1 LRAVPRTI
9 DLWVLRLLRTH
20 GHSPPVEQTVLRFS
34 RTGEHAGL
42 WLALALLG
50 AIAHP
55 RRRRVYVG
63 AVRAVVLTNLI
74 NIVAKRFVKRTR
86 PFLEDLPALSPT
98 LSSLSYPSAHASTS
112 FAGAHSLS
120 RVLPTVPLYATATA
134 MALSRPYLGVHYPSD
149 VVAGAMLGLGVARL
163 VE

>member
-1 LRAVPRTI
+1 MLRAI
-9 DLWVLRLLRTH
+9 DLKVLRVLRTH
-20 GHSPPVEQTVLRFS
+20 GHSPPVERAVLRFS

-42 WLALALLG
+42 WLVVAVLG
-50 AIAHP
+50 AIVHP

-63 AVRAVVLTNLI
+63 AIRAVVLTNLV
-74 NIVAKRFVKRTR
+74 NIVAKRFAKRTR

-112 FAGAHSLS
+112 FAGAHALS
-120 RVLPTVPLYATATA
+120 RALPSVPLYATAAA
-134 MALSRPYLGVHYPSD
+134 MAVSRPYLGVHYPSD
-149 VVAGAMLGLGVARL
+149 IVAGAMLGLGVARF

>member
-1 LRAVPRTI
+1 VLRAI
-9 DLWVLRLLRTH
+9 DLRVLRLLRTH
-20 GHSPPVEQTVLRFS
+20 GHSPPVERAVLRFS

-42 WLALALLG
+42 WLVLAVLG
-50 AIAHP
+50 AIVHP

-63 AVRAVVLTNLI
+63 AIRAVVLTNLV
-74 NIVAKRFVKRTR
+74 NIVAKRFAKRTR

-112 FAGAHSLS
+112 FAGAHALS
-120 RVLPTVPLYATATA
+120 RALPSVPLYATAAA
-134 MALSRPYLGVHYPSD
+134 MAVSRPYLGVHYPSD
-149 VVAGAMLGLGVARL
+149 IVAGAMLGLGVARF